1 MIKRRKLNILMA
13 LAMAMTLMFGST
25 VCFAAETDDV
35 AEAVEQE
42 TKEETKTETKEDENF
57 FVRIWNSIVD
67 FFKGLFD

>member
-1 MIKRRKLNILMA
+1 MK
-13 LAMAMTLMFGST
+13 
-25 VCFAAETDDV
+25 V
-35 AEAVEQE
+35 AEPTEQE